1 MRKSLLLGV
10 CASAL
15 VAGSALAADLPLKA
29 RPAPVAP
36 IPVFSWTGFYL
47 GANIGGAWSNS
58 TLTDNVTGAN
68 FSTNNSGFI
77 GGGQFGYNWQVNNN
91 WVLGI
96 EGDIDGTS
104 IHKTSNAVPTAFGT
118 LQGSLNTDWIATLAG
133 RVGYTFDHWMIYG
146 KGGGAWVQNSA
157 TLNTLT
163 TGASASVSNT
173 NSGWMAG
180 VGAEW
185 AFAGPWSA
193 KIEYNHI
200 GLDNWSPSTSS
211 VILNDR
217 LNLSRNI
224 DLVKFGINYR
234 FGGGYGAGGYGA
246 Y

>member
-157 TLNTLT
+157 TLNNLT

-200 GLDNWSPSTSS
+200 GLDNWSPSTSG